1 MTRFIAA
8 ALLIAGFTSY
18 AQIKHEPGKH
28 VVLPNPKLLRCV
40 SSHCAQL
47 WRDKVPDANDIY
59 PKQVVVDLF
68 DNSPC
73 PLGVMARYDKSV
85 SMDDLKAAI
94 DEHYGQWALANN
106 DTAPV
111 KLWRVK
117 TEKFAIQL
125 ARRCGSSN
133 GEACEAHRRQRGA
146 GNENRYLHG
155 LSATPRL

>member
-28 VVLPNPKLLRCV
+28 VVLPNPKL
-40 SSHCAQL
+40 
-47 WRDKVPDANDIY
+47 
-59 PKQVVVDLF
+59 F
-68 DNSPC
+68 
-73 PLGVMARYDKSV
+73 
-85 SMDDLKAAI
+85 
-94 DEHYGQWALANN
+94 
-106 DTAPV
+106 
-111 KLWRVK
+111 
-117 TEKFAIQL
+117 
-125 ARRCGSSN
+125 N

>member
-1 MTRFIAA
+1 M
-8 ALLIAGFTSY
+8 
-18 AQIKHEPGKH
+18 
-28 VVLPNPKLLRCV
+28 

-125 ARRCGSSN
+125 GDVDDRMVKLAKLTGDKEEL
-133 GEACEAHRRQRGA
+133 GTKTVIYMAFQP
-146 GNENRYLHG
+146 
-155 LSATPRL
+155 PRDCSFPK